1 VATRPLTDREREILY
16 FLLGAAGLPDR
27 DALLHQAEVAVVDE
41 DRRCPCG
48 CASIT
53 LVVDAATAPQ
63 ARPLPY
69 PCVSAFANDLKLVAQ
84 RHGLTLYENKRAY
97 IYDGS
102 DPVPHELAGS
112 CLDLMLSCGD
122 GWLSGV
128 EISADGYFGTPEV
141 FPPPDVFDQ
150 PEINDLLRT

>member
-27 DALLHQAEVAVVDE
+27 DALLRQADVTQVDE
-41 DRRCPCG
+41 GRYCPCG

-53 LVVDAATAPQ
+53 LIVDSTAAPR

-84 RHGLTLYENKRAY
+84 RHGLTVYEDKRAS

-102 DPVPHELAGS
+102 DPVPNELEGS
-112 CLDLMLSCGD
+112 YLDLMLSCDD

-128 EISADGYFGTPEV
+128 EISAVGYFGTPEV